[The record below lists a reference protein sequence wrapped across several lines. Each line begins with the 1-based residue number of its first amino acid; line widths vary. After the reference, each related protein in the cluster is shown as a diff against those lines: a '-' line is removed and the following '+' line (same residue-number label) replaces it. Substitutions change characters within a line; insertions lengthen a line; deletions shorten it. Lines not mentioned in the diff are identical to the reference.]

1 MGRLVLDVLM
11 LSVRVSSPSELSHAV
26 EALLAADPHVSS
38 LTILRD
44 ASVQPKGDVFIAD
57 IPRERANPLV
67 DSLRALGVHHE
78 GTIALNPVETWISQ
92 TGLRAEELAP
102 GQSADAVVWA
112 EVTERAYEDSQLTW
126 TYISFMILATL
137 LAAIAIVTDSTILVI
152 GAMVLGPEFV
162 PIAALGLAMVRKR
175 PKLLRQAL
183 RTLIIGF
190 AISITLVTFL
200 ALVCNVTNLVDFNE
214 ASSPRPGTNFI
225 YHANWWSLVVAVI
238 AGAAGVLSLTASK
251 GNGLVGVFISVTTIP
266 ASGNIALGLAYGI
279 WNQVLGSSIQL
290 VVNISGMALAG
301 WLTLLLQQRI
311 WKRITQA
318 KVQRAQLRQADR

>member
-1 MGRLVLDVLM
+1 M

-26 EALLAADPHVSS
+26 EALFVADPHVSS
-38 LTILRD
+38 LTILRG

-67 DSLRALGVHHE
+67 DSLRALGVHHS
-78 GTIALNPVETWISQ
+78 GTISLNPVETWISKN
-92 TGLRAEELAP
+92 GLSSEGLAP

-112 EVTERAYEDSQLTW
+112 QVTERAYDESQLTW

-137 LAAIAIVTDSTILVI
+137 LAAIAIVTDSMILVI

-175 PKLLRQAL
+175 PQLLKQAL
-183 RTLIIGF
+183 RTLVIGF
-190 AISITLVTFL
+190 AISISLVMLL
-200 ALVCNVTNLVDFNE
+200 ALLCNVTQLVDFND
-214 ASSPRPGTNFI
+214 ATSPRPGTDII

-266 ASGNIALGLAYGI
+266 ASGNIALALAYGI

-290 VVNISGMALAG
+290 ILNITGMALAG

-311 WKRITQA
+311 WKRVTQV
-318 KVQRAQLRQADR
+318 KVQRTQLPQADL

>member
-1 MGRLVLDVLM
+1 M

-26 EALLAADPHVSS
+26 EALFVADPHVSS
-38 LTILRD
+38 LTILRG

-67 DSLRALGVHHE
+67 DSLRALGVHHS
-78 GTIALNPVETWISQ
+78 GTISLNPVETWISKN
-92 TGLRAEELAP
+92 GLSAEGLAP

-112 EVTERAYEDSQLTW
+112 QVTERAYDDSQLTW

-137 LAAIAIVTDSTILVI
+137 LAAIAIVTDSMILVI

-175 PKLLRQAL
+175 PQLLKQAL
-183 RTLIIGF
+183 RTLVIGF
-190 AISITLVTFL
+190 AISISLVMLL
-200 ALVCNVTNLVDFNE
+200 ALLCNVTQLVDFND
-214 ASSPRPGTNFI
+214 ATSPRPGTDFI

-266 ASGNIALGLAYGI
+266 ASGNIALALAYGI
-279 WNQVLGSSIQL
+279 WNQALGSSIQL
-290 VVNISGMALAG
+290 ILNITGMALAG

-311 WKRITQA
+311 WKRVTQV
-318 KVQRAQLRQADR
+318 KVQRTQLPQADL

>member
-1 MGRLVLDVLM
+1 
-11 LSVRVSSPSELSHAV
+11 V
-26 EALLAADPHVSS
+26 EAIFASDPDVSS
-38 LTILRD
+38 LTILRG

-67 DSLRALGVHHE
+67 DSLRAIGVHHH
-78 GTIALNPVETWISQ
+78 GTISLNAVDTWISHA
-92 TGLRAEELAP
+92 GFSAEELAP

-112 EVTERAYEDSQLTW
+112 EVTERAYDDSQLTW
-126 TYISFMILATL
+126 TYVSFMILATL
-137 LAAIAIVTDSTILVI
+137 LAAIAIVTDSMILVI

-175 PKLLRQAL
+175 PKLFRQAL
-183 RTLIIGF
+183 RTLVIGF
-190 AISITLVTFL
+190 AISITLVTL
-200 ALVCNVTNLVDFNE
+200 IALICHVTHLVDFNE

-225 YHANWWSLVVAVI
+225 YHANWWSLVIALI

-290 VVNISGMALAG
+290 VLNILGMALAG
-301 WLTLLLQQRI
+301 WLTLLLQQKI
-311 WKRITQA
+311 WKGLTQV
-318 KVQRAQLRQADR
+318 KVQRAQLRQADQ

>member
-1 MGRLVLDVLM
+1 M

-26 EALLAADPHVSS
+26 EALFVADPHVSS
-38 LTILRD
+38 LTILRG
-44 ASVQPKGDVFIAD
+44 ASVQPNGDVFIAD

-67 DSLRALGVHHE
+67 DSLRALRVHHS
-78 GTIALNPVETWISQ
+78 GTISLNPVETWISK
-92 TGLRAEELAP
+92 TGLSAEGLAP

-112 EVTERAYEDSQLTW
+112 EVTERAYDESQLTW
-126 TYISFMILATL
+126 TYISFMSLATL
-137 LAAIAIVTDSTILVI
+137 LAAIAIVTDSIILVI

-175 PKLLRQAL
+175 PQLLKQAL
-183 RTLIIGF
+183 RTLVIGF
-190 AISITLVTFL
+190 AISISLVMLL
-200 ALVCNVTNLVDFNE
+200 ALLCNVTHLVDFNE
-214 ASSPRPGTNFI
+214 ATSPRPGTDFI

-266 ASGNIALGLAYGI
+266 ASGNIALALAYGI
-279 WNQVLGSSIQL
+279 WNQVFGSSIQL
-290 VVNISGMALAG
+290 ILNITGMALAG

-311 WKRITQA
+311 WKRVTQV
-318 KVQRAQLRQADR
+318 KVQRTQLPQADL